1 MRINKAIES
10 FQTQLQADDRSPHTI
25 AAYMRELRLFAGW
38 IGRVKN
44 IEAVTPADIAG
55 FFTSD
60 VALNIADGR
69 PRTTVSLNRLKTTI
83 RAFFAY
89 LQDAGIID
97 SNPAR
102 LVRSKPCQRKSPV
115 ILSDSERRGLLDT
128 IAKSNDALAERDFAI
143 VSLLLGTGIRLASL
157 VGLDASDIDFKE
169 GTINITSKGGRSET
183 VFINAA
189 LRRILSSY
197 VKAHGING
205 ASPLFQTSS
214 GKRLC
219 ARQVQYRVSHWM
231 KAAGI
236 THRASVHTLRHTFA
250 TRLYRMTGDLR
261 LVQRA
266 LGHRQVTTTEIYTH
280 LCDQSLKKA
289 IRFI

>member
-1 MRINKAIES
+1 MRLNKAIEQ
-10 FQTQLQADDRSPHTI
+10 FHIQLRADGRSPHTI
-25 AAYMRELRLFAGW
+25 AAYMRELRLFMNW

-44 IEAVTPADIAG
+44 IEAITPADIAG
-55 FFTSD
+55 FFTSNT
-60 VALNIADGR
+60 ALV
-69 PRTTVSLNRLKTTI
+69 TTEGENRCTISTNRLKSTI
-83 RAFFAY
+83 RAFFTY
-89 LQDAGIID
+89 LYEAGYIAG
-97 SNPAR
+97 NPAR
-102 LVRSKPCQRKSPV
+102 LVKSKPCQRRSPV

-128 IAKSNDALAERDFAI
+128 IAKSNDALAERDFAV

-157 VGLDASDIDFKE
+157 AGLNASDIDFKE
-169 GTINITSKGGRSET
+169 GTINITSKGGRMET

-197 VKAHGING
+197 IKANGISG
-205 ASPLFQTSS
+205 ASPLFQASG

-219 ARQVQYRVSHWM
+219 ARQVQYRISQWIN
-231 KAAGI
+231 AAGI
-236 THRASVHTLRHTFA
+236 THQASVHTLRHTFA

-280 LCDQSLKKA
+280 LSDQSLKKA

>member
-10 FQTQLQADDRSPHTI
+10 FKTQLRADGRSPHTV
-25 AAYMRELRLFAGW
+25 AAYMRELRLFMNW
-38 IGRVKN
+38 IGRAKN
-44 IEAVTPADIAG
+44 IESIRPADIAG

-60 VALNIADGR
+60 TALVSAEGENRCTI
-69 PRTTVSLNRLKTTI
+69 SLNRLKSTI
-83 RAFFAY
+83 RAFFNY
-89 LQDAGIID
+89 LSEAGIID

-102 LVRSKPCQRKSPV
+102 LVKSRPCQRKSPV
-115 ILSDSERRGLLDT
+115 TLSDSERRALLDT
-128 IAKSNDALAERDFAI
+128 IAKSSDTLADRDFAI
-143 VSLLLGTGIRLASL
+143 VSLLLGTGIRLSSL
-157 VGLDASDIDFKE
+157 TGLNASDIDFKD
-169 GTINITSKGGRSET
+169 GTINITSKGGRNET

-189 LRRILSSY
+189 LRRIISSY
-197 VKAHGING
+197 VKAHGISG
-205 ASPLFQTSS
+205 ASPLFQATS

-219 ARQVQYRVSHWM
+219 ARQVQYRISEWI
-231 KAAGI
+231 KRAGI
-236 THRASVHTLRHTFA
+236 EHQASVHTLRHTFA

-280 LCDQSLKKA
+280 LSDQSLKKA